1 MEGSDGSSTKQ
12 EAVIFMKLLDWYIGT
27 QFLKTF
33 FFTLGLFILI
43 VIIFD
48 LSERIDNFLETG
60 PTVYDVIFVYY
71 LNFIP
76 YFMNLFSPLF
86 VFISAIYFTSRL
98 AYGTEFIA
106 MFSSGISFY
115 RILVPYVV
123 VAFLLAGASF
133 YLNGWVIPEGN
144 KDLVEFKSQ
153 YIKDG
158 YTHTE
163 EHVHRQL
170 ADDIFMYMNQFSYND
185 STGFDFALEKFDGQ
199 DLVYKLR
206 AQKVIW
212 DYHLDKWKAVN
223 WKIRYFD
230 SLNERYKTG
239 DTLNLSLPLKPEDF
253 GRKHMNIKA
262 MTNPELASF
271 IAIEKLRGDK
281 EVQLYM
287 VEYYKRS
294 SMPFAT
300 VVMTLLAFALASR
313 KVRGGMGLH
322 LGMGIALAFSYIL
335 LLQLSTTFATNAGFP
350 PLPAVWVPNFLY
362 LVLSGILIYQAPK

>member
-1 MEGSDGSSTKQ
+1 
-12 EAVIFMKLLDWYIGT
+12 MKLLDWYIST
-27 QFLKTF
+27 KFLKTF

-60 PTVYDVIFVYY
+60 PSVYEVIFVYY

-98 AYGTEFIA
+98 AYSTEFIA
-106 MFSSGISFY
+106 MFSGGVSFY
-115 RILVPYVV
+115 RILVPYLAVGI
-123 VAFLLAGASF
+123 LLAGASF

-144 KDLVEFKSQ
+144 KDLVKFKSQ
-153 YIKDG
+153 YINTS
-158 YTHTE
+158 YYHS
-163 EHVHRQL
+163 EHHIHRQL
-170 ADDIFMYMNQFSYND
+170 GNDLFMYMKQFSYSD
-185 STGFDFALEKFDGQ
+185 STGFDFALEKFKGQ

-206 AQKVIW
+206 SQKVVW
-212 DYHLDKWKAVN
+212 DYHLDKWQAVN

-239 DTLNLSLPLKPEDF
+239 DTLNLSLPLTPEDF
-253 GRKHMNIKA
+253 GQKDMNIKA
-262 MTNPELASF
+262 MTNPELESF
-271 IAIEKLRGDK
+271 IAIEKMRGDK
-281 EVQLYM
+281 NVVLYL

-300 VVMTLLAFALASR
+300 IVMTLLAFPLASR

-322 LGMGIALAFSYIL
+322 LGIGIALAFSYIL
-335 LLQLSTTFATNAGFP
+335 LLQLSTTFATNAGLHP
-350 PLPAVWVPNFLY
+350 MLAVWVPNILY
-362 LVLSGILIYQAPK
+362 LILSLILIYQAPK